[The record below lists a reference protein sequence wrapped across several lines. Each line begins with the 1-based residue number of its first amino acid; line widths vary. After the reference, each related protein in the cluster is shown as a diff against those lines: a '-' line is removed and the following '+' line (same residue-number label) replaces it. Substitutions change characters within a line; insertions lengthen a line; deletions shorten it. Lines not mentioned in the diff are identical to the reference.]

1 MYLQMP
7 SRVRGV
13 AAALALSTALLS
25 SSVAS
30 AQEVGAAVAMETL
43 SFAPIEIH
51 VTPGTSLQWTNGS
64 VLGHTVTSDD
74 GWFDSGLVNPG
85 ESFIMTFDT
94 PGVYQYYCAPHGS
107 PGLNGMA
114 GVVIVDDPAAA
125 TEVVAPAPEPAPVL
139 LPPPGNPTT
148 PPEEE
153 YVPDH

>member
-1 MYLQMP
+1 MHVQLP
-7 SRVRGV
+7 SLVRGV

-43 SFAPIEIH
+43 SFAPVEIH
-51 VTPGTSLQWTNGS
+51 ITPGTTLQWTNGS

-74 GWFDSGLVNPG
+74 GLFDSGMVNPG
-85 ESFIMTFDT
+85 ESFILTFDT
-94 PGVYQYYCAPHGS
+94 PGVYQYYCVPHGS

-114 GVVIVDDPAAA
+114 GMVIVDEPAAA
-125 TEVVAPAPEPAPVL
+125 TELLAPAPEQPVL
-139 LPPPGNPTT
+139 LPPPANPTT
-148 PPEEE
+148 PPAAE